1 MNLQSIINS
10 RVGVGSALLFGQLM
24 PGYIGYPLARVVAD
38 LLSIRKDGVLSSAMR
53 VNQWVIHDG
62 SLPGDHLNK
71 IVKGVFINSSKAI
84 YDLYHNLHNPKA
96 INNLVEY
103 SGQFSHMYEHYQK
116 GKRGYIITAPHLG
129 SFDIGGLALGYRKV
143 SFQTLSY
150 PNPGDGYQLQNYF
163 REKYGLYITPM
174 SVSSMREAEQRLR
187 DGGMVLTGLDRPLA
201 NSRYRPKFFGR
212 AAALP
217 VSYVPMAIKT
227 CVPVVVVCCYYD
239 GERYILD
246 ASEPV
251 EMESFPDRQ
260 EEIERNAER
269 VLLEAEKMI
278 HAHPDQWF
286 MYYPVWPELLGTL
299 EQSLKKS

>member
-24 PGYIGYPLARVVAD
+24 PRFIGYPLARTVAN
-38 LLSIRKDGVLSSAMR
+38 LLSFRKNGVLVSAMR
-53 VNQWVIHDG
+53 VNQWVVHDG
-62 SLPGDHLNK
+62 ALSTDQLNK
-71 IVKGVFINSSKAI
+71 IVSDVFINSSKAI

-96 INNLVEY
+96 INKLAEY
-103 SGQFSHMYEHYQK
+103 SESFSRMYESYQE

-129 SFDIGGLALGYRKV
+129 SFDIGGLALGLRNV

-150 PNPGDGYQLQNYF
+150 PNPGNGYQLQNYF

-201 NSRYRPKFFGR
+201 GSRYRPKFFGR
-212 AAALP
+212 PAALP
-217 VSYVPMAIKT
+217 VSYIPMAIKT
-227 CVPVVVVCCYYD
+227 GVPVVVVSCYYD
-239 GERYILD
+239 GEKYILD

-251 EMESFPDRQ
+251 EMKSYPDRQ

-269 VLLEAEKMI
+269 VLLEAERMI
-278 HAHPDQWF
+278 RAHPDQWF
-286 MYYPVWPELLGTL
+286 MYYPVWPELLGTI
-299 EQSLKKS
+299 E

>member
-24 PGYIGYPLARVVAD
+24 PNFVGYPLAKGVAG
-38 LLSIRKDGVLSSAMR
+38 LLAIRKTGVLASAMR
-53 VNQWVIHDG
+53 VNQWVVNDG
-62 SLPGDHLNK
+62 KVSSDQLNK
-71 IVKGVFINSSKAI
+71 IVSGVFRNSSKAI

-103 SGQFSHMYEHYQK
+103 SDKFSQMYERYKK

-129 SFDIGGLALGYRKV
+129 SFDIGGLALGLRNV

-174 SVSSMREAEQRLR
+174 SISSMREAEQRLR

-201 NSRYRPKFFGR
+201 NSRYTPRFFGR
-212 AAALP
+212 PAALP
-217 VSYVPMAIKT
+217 VSYIPMAIKT
-227 CVPVVVVCCYYD
+227 RVPVVVVCCYDD
-239 GERYILD
+239 GDHYILD
-246 ASEPV
+246 SSEPV
-251 EMESFPDRQ
+251 EMIAYRDRQ

-269 VLLEAEKMI
+269 VLHEAERMI

-286 MYYPVWPELLGTL
+286 MYYPVWPELMNMIL
-299 EQSLKKS
+299 